1 MNGDGYAD
9 MVVANYVAASH
20 SDAIAGGVT
29 YVIFGSAWDRADQHF
44 SVDDLDGTNGFTI
57 LGDNVND
64 LSGFSV
70 STAGDINGDGYDDI
84 IIGKP
89 ERYSDIPQAYVYF
102 GKAGGYSMD
111 VQVELLNGTDGFALN
126 GTKDMKH
133 GYSVSNAG
141 DVNGDGY
148 DDMLVGGWPH
158 DDIYSNPGKKPIDHP
173 TNNKHEGEVYVVFG
187 KKSGYKASQNLASL
201 NDNEGFRIQGKDAGD
216 AFGYSVSS
224 AGDINKDGYADI
236 IVGAPHAASKKGES
250 YVIFGGDFTGNST
263 ISGASG
269 SDALAVSA
277 MSVDQNVPLRDKPLT
292 PGDDAVFVSY
302 ENSDTCLG
310 YTPGALPDT
319 TELQG
324 NGSDLVNAANQ
335 SDFQDDEEKP

>member
-1 MNGDGYAD
+1 M
-9 MVVANYVAASH
+9 
-20 SDAIAGGVT
+20 
-29 YVIFGSAWDRADQHF
+29 
-44 SVDDLDGTNGFTI
+44 DDLDGTNGFTI

-126 GTKDMKH
+126 GNKDMKH

-173 TNNKHEGEVYVVFG
+173 TNTKHEGEVYVVFG

-201 NDNEGFRIQGKDAGD
+201 NDNEGFRIQGIDAGD

-236 IVGAPHAASKKGES
+236 IGGAPHAASKKGES

-263 ISGASG
+263 ISGA
-269 SDALAVSA
+269 
-277 MSVDQNVPLRDKPLT
+277 
-292 PGDDAVFVSY
+292 
-302 ENSDTCLG
+302 CL
-310 YTPGALPDT
+310 
-319 TELQG
+319 
-324 NGSDLVNAANQ
+324 
-335 SDFQDDEEKP
+335 